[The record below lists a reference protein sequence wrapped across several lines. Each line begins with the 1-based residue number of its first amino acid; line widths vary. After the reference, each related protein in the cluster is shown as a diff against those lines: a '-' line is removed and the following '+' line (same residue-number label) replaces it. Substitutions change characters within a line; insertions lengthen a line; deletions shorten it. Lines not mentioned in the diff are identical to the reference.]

1 MTRTERNF
9 LLAGLAVALVVG
21 GGISYFASAWP
32 DGLEKTIED
41 LGAAEPPHRG
51 IEAPPVA
58 FEEYSLKWLG
68 EGFWANAA
76 AGAVGCLV
84 VAGMTLAVGRL
95 LRARPTDGAPGG
107 PAEGSLGAYGADGA
121 GQTTGAA
128 EPNGAARAAGSGSG
142 ERSPTNPLAPPD
154 HQA

>member
-1 MTRTERNF
+1 MTRNERNF
-9 LLAGLAVALVVG
+9 LLAGLAIALVVG
-21 GGISYFASAWP
+21 GGVSYFASPSP

-41 LGAAEPPHRG
+41 LGVAEPPHHG

-58 FEEYSLKWLG
+58 FEEYNLKWLG

-95 LRARPTDGAPGG
+95 LRARSADGAPGG
-107 PAEGSLGAYGADGA
+107 S
-121 GQTTGAA
+121 T
-128 EPNGAARAAGSGSG
+128 
-142 ERSPTNPLAPPD
+142 ER
-154 HQA
+154 